1 MRQRFHRSPST
12 PSSLAAALLCCAVP
26 AGLLL
31 AAAPAAQAQQSS
43 AAAPT
48 RQAYRLAAG
57 SLDQTLNRFAAA
69 AGIEWT
75 ANSALT
81 AGKTSPG
88 LNGSYTVAEG
98 LAELLKGQGLDAVR
112 NPNGSYALQLASGSG
127 AATAQTLPSVTVTAQ
142 LEKSATTEGSTSY
155 TSSVVTMGR
164 GEQAMKEIPQ
174 SVSVLTRQRMDD
186 QGITDLRQAT
196 NSVTGVVGAQGVGP
210 GLVIFS
216 RGFQIDQ
223 WQYDGVPMPRNTY
236 ALGNWA
242 SEGMAFYDRMEVLR
256 GASGLLQGTG
266 SPGGAV
272 NLVRKRGQAERA
284 ITLTAKA
291 GSWDGFGAQVDAGG
305 ALNAEG
311 TLRGRVLLDEDR
323 SHSYIDSVWNRA
335 HTQYAALD
343 YDLSSATTIGLGV
356 SHASN
361 RSRPMLI
368 GLPRSV
374 GGADIGL
381 PRSTYTGAWWNRS
394 QNEQSNLF
402 FDLEHR
408 FNDRWTYKFAG
419 IAMRERNSSVHQ
431 RIAGEADAAGKGVDY
446 ANFAVDFS
454 SRKRG
459 FDTYLRG
466 QIDALSLQHELIL
479 GANYSQF
486 NSDDAYTRTW
496 EKGVDLW
503 NIRHDRPWQ
512 DFNSIAAK
520 DRARTSTYDTEQ
532 KGVYSTWRTK
542 FSPAL
547 TAVVGGRLS
556 WFREIYAAPGTSET
570 KAESGKFTGYAGL
583 VHALNKDWSAYVS
596 YADIFEPQAER
607 DAGGHAL
614 DPVTGRNYE
623 LGLKG
628 ELLQGRLNTSFA
640 MFRYDHSGRAVRDL
654 AAGFACD
661 GWYCS
666 RASGKV
672 RSQGG
677 EAEVSGEVARGLQ
690 LFAGYAYTTTK
701 YLSDPENEGQIFST
715 WAPKH
720 MLRVWAD
727 YKLTGALRNVSVG
740 GGVNTQS
747 HTLGYGRTFN
757 VPGFSTWS
765 ARLAYQVTPE
775 VSLALNVNNVFDKRY
790 YVPAYS
796 TTASNNHYGDP
807 RSAMLTLK
815 YTPLR

>member
-1 MRQRFHRSPST
+1 MRHRFHRSPST

-26 AGLLL
+26 AGLLT
-31 AAAPAAQAQQSS
+31 AAPAALAQQTS
-43 AAAPT
+43 AVAQT
-48 RQAYRLAAG
+48 RQMYRLPAG

-75 ANSALT
+75 ANSSLT
-81 AGKTSPG
+81 AGKTSAG

-98 LAELLKGQGLDAVR
+98 LAELLKGHGLDAVR
-112 NPNGSYALQLASGSG
+112 APNGSYALQAVAGST
-127 AATAQTLPSVTVTAQ
+127 AQTAQTLPSVTVTAQ
-142 LEKSATTEGSTSY
+142 LEKSATTENSGAY
-155 TSSVVTMGR
+155 TSSVMTMGR

-186 QGITDLRQAT
+186 QGITDLRQAV
-196 NSVTGVVGAQGVGP
+196 NNVTGVVGAQGVGP
-210 GLVIFS
+210 GLVVFS

-272 NLVRKRGQAERA
+272 NLVRKRGQAERT
-284 ITLTAKA
+284 ITLTGKA
-291 GSWDGFGAQVDAGG
+291 GSWDHLGAQLDAGG
-305 ALNAEG
+305 PLNAEG

-323 SHSYIDSVWNRA
+323 SHSYIDSVWSRA

-356 SHASN
+356 SHASS
-361 RSRPMLI
+361 RSRPQMI
-368 GLPRSV
+368 GLPRHAD
-374 GGADIGL
+374 GGDIGL

-408 FNDRWTYKFAG
+408 LNERWTYKFAG
-419 IAMRERNSSVHQ
+419 IAMRESNASVHQ
-431 RIAGEADAAGKGVDY
+431 RMAGAVDAKGNGVDY

-466 QIDALSLQHELIL
+466 QIDALALQHELIV

-496 EKGVDLW
+496 EEGGNIL

-512 DFNSIAAK
+512 DFNSIAK
-520 DRARTSTYDTEQ
+520 LDRARTSTYDTEQ
-532 KGVYSTWRTK
+532 KGVYSALRTK

-556 WFREIYAAPGTSET
+556 WFKETYAAPGSSET
-570 KAESGKFTGYAGL
+570 KSESGKFTGYAGL
-583 VHALNKDWSAYVS
+583 VHALNKDWSAYAS

-607 DAGGHAL
+607 NVAGHTLDA
-614 DPVTGRNYE
+614 VTGRNYE
-623 LGLKG
+623 LGVKG

-640 MFRYDHSGRAVRDL
+640 VFRYDHSGRAVQDTD
-654 AAGFACD
+654 AGFACD

-747 HTLGYGRTFN
+747 NTLGFGRTFN
-757 VPGFSTWS
+757 VPGFSTWG

-790 YVPAYS
+790 YIPAYS
-796 TTASNNHYGDP
+796 TTASNNHYGEP

-815 YTPLR
+815 YTPRR